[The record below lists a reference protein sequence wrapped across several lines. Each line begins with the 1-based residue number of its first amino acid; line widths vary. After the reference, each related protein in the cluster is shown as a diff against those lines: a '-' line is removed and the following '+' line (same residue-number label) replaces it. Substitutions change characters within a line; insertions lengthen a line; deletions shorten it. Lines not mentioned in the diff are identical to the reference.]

1 MHDLFSFDRAG
12 TTLDA
17 STLGSHPARYSPD
30 RDMPPMFEMITSVD
44 KAIGH
49 LRSTTQ
55 LYGLLGSNDPEIDR
69 ALRVAMKETVQS
81 VHNAIALVRDT
92 LVKIEHDQ

>member
-12 TTLDA
+12 TTSDV
-17 STLGSHPARYSPD
+17 STLWSHPARYSPD

-49 LRSTTQ
+49 LLSATQ
-55 LYGLLGSNDPEIDR
+55 LNGLLGSNDPEIDG
-69 ALRVAMKETVQS
+69 ALRVAMNETVQS
-81 VHNAIALVRDT
+81 VDTAIALVRDT
-92 LVKIEHDQ
+92 LVKIEHDR

>member
-12 TTLDA
+12 TTSDA
-17 STLGSHPARYSPD
+17 STLGSHPVRYFPD
-30 RDMPPMFEMITSVD
+30 RDMPPMFEMITGVD

-49 LRSTTQ
+49 LRSATQ

-69 ALRVAMKETVQS
+69 ALRVAMNETVQS
-81 VHNAIALVRDT
+81 VHTAIALVRDT
-92 LVKIEHDQ
+92 LVNIEHDQ